1 MTLELF
7 LTVLAVYAV
16 VCVVIL
22 WVCSKLLP

>member
-7 LTVLAVYAV
+7 LTVLAVYVV